1 MPKKR
6 GKSKQRKRPIILLL
20 ILPII
25 ILAPLLAWYVS
36 YGLANKPI
44 VDYTFGVAEIRRTYR
59 LIAHSVDTNHPGS
72 IEIFNVYVRNRGHTN
87 ITIII
92 TVHAMN
98 AFVSSSYD
106 GPYNERASSA
116 LEVPAGSVYHFVTFY
131 LWLKTQVPSFTLSC
145 QASKLIDYTKF
156 PSMVASTFGQIE
168 PVSPILL
175 QYSQESTNS
184 YDYQLVQQ
192 S

>member
-1 MPKKR
+1 M
-6 GKSKQRKRPIILLL
+6 ILL
-20 ILPII
+20 II

-59 LIAHSVDTNHPGS
+59 LTAHSVDANSPGS
-72 IEIFNVYVRNRGHTN
+72 IEIFNVYVRNRGRTN

-98 AFVSSSYD
+98 AFVSANYD
-106 GPYNERASSA
+106 GPYNDMASRA
-116 LEVPAGSVYHFVTFY
+116 LVVPAGSGYRFVTFY
-131 LWLKTQVPSFTLSC
+131 LWLKSQVPSFTLSC
-145 QASKLIDYTKF
+145 QASKLIDFTKF
-156 PSMVASTFGQIE
+156 SSSVASTFGQIE

-175 QYSQESTNS
+175 QYSQGPTNP